1 MAKIPNATAISGNDS
16 GTAITPVAAKVAT
29 VPPASTVIGADAD
42 TPNSHRTWLPSD
54 RLARPYGVIPPGPPH
69 PMTTNEAGSPVGW
82 GRGRSGP
89 RAGHGP
95 TDCGIDDRCSRSP
108 CAPG

>member
-1 MAKIPNATAISGNDS
+1 MAKSPNATASSGNDN

-54 RLARPYGVIPPGPPH
+54 RRARPYG
-69 PMTTNEAGSPVGW
+69 
-82 GRGRSGP
+82 
-89 RAGHGP
+89 
-95 TDCGIDDRCSRSP
+95 
-108 CAPG
+108 